1 MGLFFNNKKKEG
13 LSPTHALHFLH
24 FLSSSFVHSRFKL
37 LLLWVWVCAFVR
49 RKWRGG
55 VLTALTVQRPVFGRV
70 KGFLYFVVELVA
82 EAQLK
87 GSGVLPSTV

>member
-1 MGLFFNNKKKEG
+1 MGVGVCFCAKEVEG
-13 LSPTHALHFLH
+13 
-24 FLSSSFVHSRFKL
+24 
-37 LLLWVWVCAFVR
+37 
-49 RKWRGG
+49 GG

-70 KGFLYFVVELVA
+70 NGFLYFVVELVA